1 MTKTEAVSTVTR
13 ANNRLKPVATRESDM
28 GTKDVT
34 MQQFLDSSLRNFR
47 YEKSPCA
54 SEYRLFH
61 CTPDGGLRFA
71 LYFPNNYKKTDDG
84 PYTLSVFLNCVS
96 VLTKVITIGSTIEGR
111 VVKHYVLESSQPEIK
126 DLAKKI
132 CEILDQNQLSLA

>member
-1 MTKTEAVSTVTR
+1 
-13 ANNRLKPVATRESDM
+13 M
-28 GTKDVT
+28 GTNDVT
-34 MQQFLDSSLRNFR
+34 MQQFLDSNLRNFR
-47 YEKSPCA
+47 YENCPCA
-54 SEYRLFH
+54 SEHRLFH

-96 VLTKVITIGSTIEGR
+96 VPARSVTIGARIEGR
-111 VVKHYVLESSQPEIK
+111 KVYHYALEDTPSEMK
-126 DLAKKI
+126 DLAKKV